1 MKSFLVLVILG
12 LSLTA
17 AGFAVVFMAI
27 GGTFPVMS
35 VLVGLAMI
43 FVGLLSFIGGL
54 VVNALRQP
62 TPSELASQ
70 DPKNWRTWHLSRAG
84 CLVLAGFYLA
94 LLVAVILLQVLQHAF
109 ADNAVVI
116 ALVAGG
122 TGIGY
127 WLGAWLLHYFMT
139 SPNAR
144 ARMYRIREQGPGED
158 AKGPGEA
165 TETNHGKV
173 KRSQP

>member
-17 AGFAVVFMAI
+17 AGFAVVFVAM
-27 GGTFPVMS
+27 GGTLPIMS

-43 FVGLLSFIGGL
+43 FVGLLSFVGGL
-54 VVNALRQP
+54 VANALRQP
-62 TPSELASQ
+62 TPRELASQ
-70 DPKNWRTWHLSRAG
+70 DPKNWGTWHLSRAG

-94 LLVAVILLQVLQHAF
+94 LFVAVILLKVLQHAF

-122 TGIGY
+122 TGMGY
-127 WLGAWLLHYFMT
+127 WLGAWLLHYLMT
-139 SPNAR
+139 SRNAR
-144 ARMYRIREQGPGED
+144 ARMYRIGDQRPADD
-158 AKGPGEA
+158 AKVRGE
-165 TETNHGKV
+165 EGEGSNGNMQG
-173 KRSQP
+173 SQH